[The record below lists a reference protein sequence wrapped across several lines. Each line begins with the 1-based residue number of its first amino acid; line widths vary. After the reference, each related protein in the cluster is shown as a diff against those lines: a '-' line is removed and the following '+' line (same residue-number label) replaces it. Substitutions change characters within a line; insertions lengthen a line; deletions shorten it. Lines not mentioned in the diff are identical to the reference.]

1 EINWDTVAGLIKSMM
16 DEGQQALMEAGMD
29 QDSIE
34 YLYSSDMRYCG
45 QQTEVT
51 VVFDGDPCDTKD
63 PKDIRARYDKAYE
76 KLYGVRLDDMDVET
90 VSWRITAHGG
100 ETGREAKVSM
110 AQTPGEAKQTR
121 RVYFDHKYIEVPV
134 YDRSALSVKQL
145 IDGPVIIEERETTV
159 FILPGWRM
167 TIDEDGSIIAN
178 RQEEK

>member
-1 EINWDTVAGLIKSMM
+1 
-16 DEGQQALMEAGMD
+16 
-29 QDSIE
+29 
-34 YLYSSDMRYCG
+34 
-45 QQTEVT
+45 
-51 VVFDGDPCDTKD
+51 
-63 PKDIRARYDKAYE
+63 
-76 KLYGVRLDDMDVET
+76 MDVET

-110 AQTPGEAKQTR
+110 AQTSGEAKQTR

-159 FILPGWRM
+159 FILPGWRI
-167 TIDEDGSIIAN
+167 TTDEDGSIIAN